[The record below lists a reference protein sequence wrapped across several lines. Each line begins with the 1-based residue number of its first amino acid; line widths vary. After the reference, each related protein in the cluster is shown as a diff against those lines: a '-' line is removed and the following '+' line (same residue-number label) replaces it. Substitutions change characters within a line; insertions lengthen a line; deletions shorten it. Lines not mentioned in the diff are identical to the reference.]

1 MWDIHHLSCQAQS
14 CQAHQHPLPDTQIS
28 EVTMTVKWEHKK
40 LSCCVLWSSASGIDV
55 FIICMLDKFI
65 KIIVKITRLDVL
77 LEAGR
82 AGIINTSLA
91 WFKEFD
97 SLQRKSFV
105 TAEASQIFHSDFNL
119 FFISFRIFWS
129 IFLAGTEKRE
139 TLRGPFDILHVVC
152 TQQNKSNSRGAPQ
165 PRVWW
170 SSSLSAAR
178 SRQSRS
184 CPAAQVT
191 IKSGQSLIKYLQ
203 THSYAASESSSII
216 ACHAPTL
223 LSPDPAHIFFFF
235 FSPAWIGVNWVLH
248 FSIIRSEEGM

>member
-1 MWDIHHLSCQAQS
+1 MSGSPAPS
-14 CQAHQHPLPDTQIS
+14 PLPDTQIS

-119 FFISFRIFWS
+119 FFISFRIFWF

-139 TLRGPFDILHVVC
+139 TLRGPFDILHVVWVAEQEQLPRSPSAPC
-152 TQQNKSNSRGAPQ
+152 LMELQSVCCPEPPVSFLSSSTSHDKIRAKSNKIPTNTFLC
-165 PRVWW
+165 RVWIFINHRLSCTN
-170 SSSLSAAR
+170 SSFSGPRTHLLLLLLPGLDWGQLSSAFLNYKIRGRNVAR
-178 SRQSRS
+178 GRT
-184 CPAAQVT
+184 PV
-191 IKSGQSLIKYLQ
+191 
-203 THSYAASESSSII
+203 
-216 ACHAPTL
+216 
-223 LSPDPAHIFFFF
+223 
-235 FSPAWIGVNWVLH
+235 
-248 FSIIRSEEGM
+248 